1 MGIWVSRSSV
11 VAPDDDTYRV
21 CVLRSQR
28 IPLHGDDSWTWPA
41 FLSKAAK
48 GSAKAF
54 DVVSE
59 AESAFMVAVARDAR
73 AIDWDL
79 TRVLPLYAK
88 QVGTAP
94 TVQRLLDVAAEHA
107 WVGERL
113 QADGSRVRTHR
124 GLWGAAPVSP
134 SLLLLAAAHR
144 CVERWSAEEIAS
156 VHEQDPLA
164 FDAAHVVSAMLL
176 MSYTWPEPA
185 SYADRLDT

>member
-1 MGIWVSRSSV
+1 MSPR
-11 VAPDDDTYRV
+11 TTTLTV
-21 CVLRSQR
+21 C
-28 IPLHGDDSWTWPA
+28 
-41 FLSKAAK
+41 AAK

-88 QVGTAP
+88 QIGSAP

-124 GLWGAAPVSP
+124 GLWGAAPASRAA
-134 SLLLLAAAHR
+134 LLLGNGPRGGHEFCRALAADYR
-144 CVERWSAEEIAS
+144 
-156 VHEQDPLA
+156 
-164 FDAAHVVSAMLL
+164 
-176 MSYTWPEPA
+176 
-185 SYADRLDT
+185 